1 MKDLCIVIG
10 ECRFD
15 WLIVAESPHVAD
27 KVCKLFVQFVGHVTL
42 ASYNIV
48 PCSQDNFFP
57 IIFDLRLGHSDLV

>member
-1 MKDLCIVIG
+1 MKGLCIVIG

-27 KVCKLFVQFVGHVTL
+27 KVCKLFVQFVGHVTW

-48 PCSQDNFFP
+48 PSHVVKIAFFQLFS
-57 IIFDLRLGHSDLV
+57 ICDWGIVT

>member
-27 KVCKLFVQFVGHVTL
+27 KVCKLFVQFVGHVTW
-42 ASYNIV
+42 ASYNIALFSV
-48 PCSQDNFFP
+48 VKITLFQ
-57 IIFDLRLGHSDLV
+57 IFSICDWGIVI